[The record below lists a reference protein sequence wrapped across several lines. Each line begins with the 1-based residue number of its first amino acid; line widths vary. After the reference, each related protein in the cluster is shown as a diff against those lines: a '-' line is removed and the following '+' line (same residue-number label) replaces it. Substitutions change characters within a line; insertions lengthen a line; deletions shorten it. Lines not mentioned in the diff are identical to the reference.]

1 MNAFGDGLAAIL
13 AQRGEMGRQQKRLA
27 RIVAG
32 RSDATVRFDD
42 VRSLLRAAGFRE
54 RIQGSHH
61 IFERPGISR
70 LINLQ
75 RQGSSAKTYQVRQV
89 RRILIEY
96 GLTDLRLEE
105 DP

>member
-1 MNAFGDGLAAIL
+1 
-13 AQRGEMGRQQKRLA
+13 MGRQRKRLD

-32 RSDATVRFDD
+32 RSDANVRFDD
-42 VRSLLRAAGFRE
+42 LCSLLRAAGFHE

-61 IFERPGISR
+61 IFERSGFPR

-75 RQGSSAKTYQVRQV
+75 RQGSSAKAYQVRQV
-89 RRILIEY
+89 RRILIDH
-96 GLTDLRLEE
+96 GLTNLRLEG